1 MLVGYGLV
9 AVFLTVV
16 IVVLERSRRVGGGF
30 TEYAVAGRSFG
41 PWYQTMSFMNTW
53 MPGAVFVSFAG
64 LAAET
69 GVLGFYWVLY
79 SLLIIVLMFF
89 MATRVHDWG
98 RAGNLQTQAD
108 LLGMRYGS
116 RPVRVVSAVI
126 GAVSA
131 FPWIVMGMQS
141 LGLVF
146 SYLSFGRISAT
157 AAILVSI
164 GVLAARQVWTVRMGM
179 RGIVISDMVQ
189 SIVAYVIG
197 LLLIL
202 GLLVWLVS
210 SGHGL
215 GAVPDAHFL
224 LPGPGSDA
232 GPLYL
237 MSLVVT
243 GALGGWCWPDMFV
256 RLFTARSAE
265 TIKKSA
271 VQAAPFLLVFAT
283 SLTLLGL
290 LGASVPG
297 VSSAPSTVWFVV
309 AGAGGTLVVALAGV
323 VVLAATMGN
332 VDANLQ
338 ATGIQMTHDIL
349 PAATGRDPDPAE
361 ESEDHKESRTAKV
374 TVGVVTILAALV
386 AATSVKSTTGV
397 ADLAIL
403 SFQGV
408 VQLAPTLF
416 FGIFWRRGTALGA
429 LGGMVSGI
437 AVAAVLQ
444 IQYPTSVP
452 WLGGMTSGMAA
463 LIVNAAVYVAAAV
476 LLPQAP
482 AERARVDALFENLDC
497 PADPG
502 EAPVTA
508 PVPTAS

>member
-1 MLVGYGLV
+1 MLIGYGSV
-9 AVFLTVV
+9 AVFLAVV
-16 IVVLERSRRVGGGF
+16 IIVLERSRRVGGGF

-98 RAGNLQTQAD
+98 RAWNLQTQAD

-146 SYLSFGRISAT
+146 SYLSFGRVSAT

-164 GVLAARQVWTVRMGM
+164 AVLAARQIWTVRMGM

-189 SIVAYVIG
+189 AIVAYVIG
-197 LLLIL
+197 LFLIL

-210 SGHGL
+210 NGHGL

-224 LPGPGSDA
+224 IPGPGSA
-232 GPLYL
+232 VGPLYL

-256 RLFTARSAE
+256 RLFTARSAG

-271 VQAAPFLLVFAT
+271 VQAAPILFVFA
-283 SLTLLGL
+283 SALTLLGL

-297 VSSAPSTVWFVV
+297 VGAAPATVWFVV

-349 PAATGRDPDPAE
+349 PAAGREIGPGDDGEP
-361 ESEDHKESRTAKV
+361 KESRTAKL
-374 TVGVVTILAALV
+374 TVAVVTILAAVV

-416 FGIFWRRGTALGA
+416 FGIFWRKGNAIGA

-444 IQYPTSVP
+444 LQYPTSVP

-463 LIVNAAVYVAAAV
+463 LIVNTAVYAVAAV
-476 LLPQAP
+476 LLPHSA
-482 AERARVDALFENLDC
+482 AERARVDALFTDLGRAEG
-497 PADPG
+497 PG
-502 EAPVTA
+502 ETSVPK
-508 PVPTAS
+508 PVPTAP